1 MYKKQYI
8 VYIYIYCKI
17 ELEYDFTSIKSVKIL
32 LENVST
38 GMRVSI
44 SKGWNLI
51 NTSTF

>member
-8 VYIYIYCKI
+8 VYIYCKI

-38 GMRVSI
+38 GMRVSK
-44 SKGWNLI
+44 SKGWNVI